1 MTTGFSDLVALMA
14 RLRSPDGCPWDREQ
28 NYETLAPML
37 LEEAYEVFDAVDK
50 ARKGAPAELRDELGD
65 LLFLIVFY
73 AQLGAE
79 RSDFSIDDVANAVH
93 TKMVRRHPHVFGDVT
108 ADNSTEVLKNWE
120 TIKADEKRTRDND
133 LAVRHTSLLDDV
145 PFKMPALMEAR
156 QLSKKA
162 ANVGFDW
169 ERVEDVFEK
178 IQEEITELRE
188 AVLKHKESATDEDLS
203 LVRGEVG
210 DLLFAVTN
218 VARHL
223 HVEPEGALKLTN
235 QKFRRRFA
243 FIEKRLNE
251 QDLEFNSQSLDQLE
265 SLWQEAKTREGVQE
279 G

>member
-14 RLRSPDGCPWDREQ
+14 RLRSQDGCPWDREQ

-65 LLFLIVFY
+65 LLFLIVFF
-73 AQLGAE
+73 AQLGVE
-79 RSDFSIDDVANAVH
+79 RGEFSIDDVANSVH

-120 TIKADEKRTRDND
+120 TIKADEKRARDND
-133 LAVRHTSLLDDV
+133 LPVQHASLLDDV

-188 AVLKHKESATDEDLS
+188 AVLKHKETATDEDLS

-243 FIEKRLNE
+243 FIEKRLSE
-251 QDLEFNSQSLDQLE
+251 QDLDFNSQSLDQLE
-265 SLWQEAKTREGVQE
+265 SLWQEAKTQE
-279 G
+279 KCQDG

>member
-14 RLRSPDGCPWDREQ
+14 RLRSQDGCPWDREQ

-65 LLFLIVFY
+65 LLFLIVFF
-73 AQLGAE
+73 AQLGVE
-79 RSDFSIDDVANAVH
+79 RGEFSIDDVANSVH

-120 TIKADEKRTRDND
+120 TIKADEKRARDND
-133 LAVRHTSLLDDV
+133 LPVQHASLLDDV

-169 ERVEDVFEK
+169 ERV
-178 IQEEITELRE
+178 
-188 AVLKHKESATDEDLS
+188 VLKHKETATDEDLS

-279 G
+279 E

>member
-65 LLFLIVFY
+65 LLFLIVFF
-73 AQLGAE
+73 AQLGVE
-79 RSDFSIDDVANAVH
+79 RGEFSIDDVANSVH

-120 TIKADEKRTRDND
+120 TIKADEKRARDND
-133 LAVRHTSLLDDV
+133 LPVQHASLLDDV

-169 ERVEDVFEK
+169 ERVEDIFEK

-188 AVLKHKESATDEDLS
+188 AVLKHKETATDEDLS

-265 SLWQEAKTREGVQE
+265 SLWQEAKTRERVQE
-279 G
+279 E

>member
-73 AQLGAE
+73 AQLGIE
-79 RSDFSIDDVANAVH
+79 RGDFSIDDVANAVH

-133 LAVRHTSLLDDV
+133 LPVEHASLLDDV

-169 ERVEDVFEK
+169 ERVEDIFEK

-188 AVLKHKESATDEDLS
+188 AVLKHKETATDEDLS

-235 QKFRRRFA
+235 QKFRRRFV

-265 SLWQEAKTREGVQE
+265 SLWQEAKTQEKVQE

>member
-14 RLRSPDGCPWDREQ
+14 RLRSQDGCPWDREQ

-65 LLFLIVFY
+65 LLFLIVFF
-73 AQLGAE
+73 AQLGVE
-79 RSDFSIDDVANAVH
+79 RGEFSIDDVANSVH

-120 TIKADEKRTRDND
+120 TIKADEKRARDND
-133 LAVRHTSLLDDV
+133 LPVQHASLLDDV

-188 AVLKHKESATDEDLS
+188 AVLKHKETATDEDLS

-279 G
+279 E

>member
-73 AQLGAE
+73 AQLGVE
-79 RSDFSIDDVANAVH
+79 RGDFSIDDVANAVH

-120 TIKADEKRTRDND
+120 TIKADEKRARDND
-133 LAVRHTSLLDDV
+133 LPVQHASLLDDV

-188 AVLKHKESATDEDLS
+188 AVLKHKETATDEDLS

-265 SLWQEAKTREGVQE
+265 SLWQEAKTRENVQE
-279 G
+279 E

>member
-14 RLRSPDGCPWDREQ
+14 RLRSPEGCPWDREQ

-73 AQLGAE
+73 AQLGVE
-79 RSDFSIDDVANAVH
+79 RGDFSIDDVANAVH

-120 TIKADEKRTRDND
+120 TIKADEKRARDND
-133 LAVRHTSLLDDV
+133 LPVQHTSLLDDV

-169 ERVEDVFEK
+169 ERVEDIFEK

-235 QKFRRRFA
+235 QKFRRRFS
-243 FIEKRLNE
+243 FIEKRLRE
-251 QDLEFNSQSLDQLE
+251 QNLEFKSQSLDQLE
-265 SLWQEAKTREGVQE
+265 SLWQEAKTREQVQKE
-279 G
+279 